1 VRTRMRKRLGG
12 EFVLIRAS
20 WIFLPVSL
28 LLGLGLL
35 FGVLPDTGP
44 ALFGFTLLFGWLL
57 TLLVGVLQRIIPFL
71 ASMHTAR
78 AGASPAAPSKLVAET
93 PLKVHRW
100 CHFAALI
107 VVGAGIALDVPD
119 LIRAG
124 AAAGAVGAAAYA
136 WFAVTIFFRT
146 QTHLSAPTAEG
157 KGKAP

>member
-1 VRTRMRKRLGG
+1 
-12 EFVLIRAS
+12 
-20 WIFLPVSL
+20 
-28 LLGLGLL
+28 
-35 FGVLPDTGP
+35 
-44 ALFGFTLLFGWLL
+44 
-57 TLLVGVLQRIIPFL
+57 
-71 ASMHTAR
+71 
-78 AGASPAAPSKLVAET
+78 
-93 PLKVHRW
+93 
-100 CHFAALI
+100 LI